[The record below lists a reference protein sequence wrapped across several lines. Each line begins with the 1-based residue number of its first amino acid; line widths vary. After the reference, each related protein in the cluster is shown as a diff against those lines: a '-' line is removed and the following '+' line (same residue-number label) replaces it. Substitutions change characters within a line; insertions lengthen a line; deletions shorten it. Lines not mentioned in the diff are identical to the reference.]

1 MYIFFDVVWNVKLG
15 LESRIEVWR
24 AKILFFHWSVIL
36 FHPTRAS
43 MKKQMLTQNWW
54 CQNILFSIYMESKDF
69 LLEYIEYGYWTSTKV
84 TRSAVTRVFF
94 QEVYKLL
101 FLNYSFVV
109 CLHFIDA
116 VRGNSKTRNASET
129 DVSAAIKGW
138 LKNAKK
144 RSSSQQSVDSDG
156 DDTPHESDKQNQVA
170 KNAKKRL
177 LSQQSVDSDG
187 DDSPHESDKQNQVA
201 TRIESDQIGLLMRSC
216 QRMSDLEWKTYF
228 FWWWWW

>member
-1 MYIFFDVVWNVKLG
+1 MIYWICLLDIKSDKKCSDKSFF
-15 LESRIEVWR
+15 
-24 AKILFFHWSVIL
+24 
-36 FHPTRAS
+36 
-43 MKKQMLTQNWW
+43 
-54 CQNILFSIYMESKDF
+54 SK
-69 LLEYIEYGYWTSTKV
+69 
-84 TRSAVTRVFF
+84 R
-94 QEVYKLL
+94 YKLL

-116 VRGNSKTRNASET
+116 VRGNSKTGSASEA

-138 LKNAKK
+138 LKNVKK

-187 DDSPHESDKQNQVA
+187 DDTPHESDKQNQVA

-216 QRMSDLEWKTYF
+216 QRMSDLEWKKYF
-228 FWWWWW
+228 LMMMIDRSDFKCNASTWGNFLKLRILWLFSINRFQDNWVEDLNWKSLEIFIL

>member
-1 MYIFFDVVWNVKLG
+1 M
-15 LESRIEVWR
+15 
-24 AKILFFHWSVIL
+24 
-36 FHPTRAS
+36 
-43 MKKQMLTQNWW
+43 
-54 CQNILFSIYMESKDF
+54 
-69 LLEYIEYGYWTSTKV
+69 

-116 VRGNSKTRNASET
+116 VRGNSKTGSASEA

-170 KNAKKRL
+170 
-177 LSQQSVDSDG
+177 
-187 DDSPHESDKQNQVA
+187 

-216 QRMSDLEWKTYF
+216 QRMSDL
-228 FWWWWW
+228 